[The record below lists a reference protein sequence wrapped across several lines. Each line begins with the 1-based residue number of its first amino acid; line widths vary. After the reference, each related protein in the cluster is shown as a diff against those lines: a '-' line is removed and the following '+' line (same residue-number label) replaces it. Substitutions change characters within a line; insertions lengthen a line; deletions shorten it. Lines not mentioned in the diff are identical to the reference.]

1 MKSVQLRI
9 IPALLMGALSISAL
23 SQSVYA
29 QSIGNPS
36 VGSQTGATQDA
47 AIPKITLT
55 NKTGTLWLG
64 NAMNASIASFQGS
77 DNVNWTLYARNSGGD
92 GTGNQTFEYYQ
103 VDEQNLKSGL
113 PYPVSTFA
121 TLPKTQYKLVARYM
135 RGDLLVAMAEHVY
148 FNVLEMPV
156 ITNTDMNKVL
166 PAGNGTAT
174 STVHF
179 AIQSNDIAGRVL
191 VSLGDKIEPVVATA
205 TSPGSNV
212 YTASPI
218 VPTSPGLYQL
228 RVKVEQSLGVVST
241 PVTNAQA
248 AVVTGPKIVIAS
260 APKVLDPT
268 GSGVPGK
275 ITVRAVNSVPEAVM
289 PSTKIDPASNKRV
302 SLYKAEWSSVP
313 GIPPVVKSLEEPYQ
327 VSLSA
332 QEYAALKDQAT
343 AAGLKSVTYPVTV
356 RVFHPDYPQ
365 LITSTQT
372 VNLKVAVPW
381 SMPDWT
387 VAPVK
392 SATEVVAPATV
403 TLQATP
409 SLTYDR
415 TAATTHKLKYTWSVP
430 TQISARGSGDKITLQ
445 LNEAGTYPVHFQAVD
460 DLGNVRD
467 QSIEITAIPPTLAIS
482 DATFRMTPPNART
495 PVVVA
500 PKVAT
505 TSTHTRERPNL
516 YEIHVDGAVVQSGP
530 ALKPFTITGPGSHD
544 VKIVAKSA
552 FGSVAQKDLTL
563 TVQENRIPTCQPLRS
578 ILNTV
583 KATGVVTAVSLT
595 AQCSDPDGR
604 VKTYAWLVN
613 GTPLTATT
621 NRASYQFAPCESAAQ
636 VELKVTDDSSEVYTH
651 TETIQRGG
659 SDTCVAGG

>member
-1 MKSVQLRI
+1 MKSIQLRI
-9 IPALLMGALSISAL
+9 IPALLMGALSISVL
-23 SQSVYA
+23 SQAAYA
-29 QSIGNPS
+29 QSIVNP
-36 VGSQTGATQDA
+36 GAETLSGTTPNA

-64 NAMNASIASFQGS
+64 NAMNASIASFQGA
-77 DNVNWTLYARNSGGD
+77 DNVNWTLYARNSDGG

-103 VDEQNLKSGL
+103 VDQQSLKSGL

-121 TLPKTQYKLVARYM
+121 TQPKTQYKLVARYM

-156 ITNTDMNKVL
+156 ISDTDLTSVL
-166 PAGNGTAT
+166 PAGDGTKT
-174 STVHF
+174 SPVFF

-191 VSLGDKIEPVVATA
+191 VSFGDKIEPVVATLA
-205 TSPGSNV
+205 APGV
-212 YTASPI
+212 YQANPV

-241 PVTNAQA
+241 PATNAQA
-248 AVVTGPKIVIAS
+248 AVVTGPKIVFAS
-260 APKVLDPT
+260 LPKTLDPT

-275 ITVRAVNSVPEAVM
+275 ITIRAVNSVPEAVM
-289 PSTKIDPASNKRV
+289 PSTKLDSASNKRISV
-302 SLYKAEWSSVP
+302 YKAEWSTGP
-313 GIPPVVKSLEEPYQ
+313 GATPVVKSLEEPYQ
-327 VSLSA
+327 VSVSA

-365 LITSTQT
+365 EISSTQT

-445 LNEAGTYPVHFQAVD
+445 LNEAGTYPIHFQAVD

-516 YEIHVDGAVVQSGP
+516 YEIHLDGAVVQSGP

-552 FGSVAQKDLTL
+552 FGSVAQKDMTL
-563 TVQENRIPTCQPLRS
+563 TVQENRIPTCQPLKS
-578 ILNTV
+578 TLNTV

-604 VKTYAWLVN
+604 VKTYAWSIN
-613 GTPLTATT
+613 GTPLNATT

-636 VELKVTDDSSEVYTH
+636 VELTVTDDSAEVYTH